1 MNSDSVFRD
10 GACQHVGTDRLM
22 STRTWASSFDL
33 QGAKPHVTLM
43 PLAPWGWGGAAWCCS
58 LFYFLLLLLVRIL
71 EFYFSIKSMC
81 GMRVV
86 GFAGGVLEPF
96 PTRRTP

>member
-43 PLAPWGWGGAAWCCS
+43 PLAPWGWGGRCLV
-58 LFYFLLLLLVRIL
+58 LFFILFSTFITCLYF
-71 EFYFSIKSMC
+71 
-81 GMRVV
+81 RVL
-86 GFAGGVLEPF
+86 F
-96 PTRRTP
+96 